1 VIAHLSRSL
10 WVRALVTAGVLAILA
25 SQLDVGAAVDAMLRL
40 DAGPAILVLMLLAA
54 DRAVMVWRWI
64 ILLQATGTPV
74 AIKSAVW
81 IYLVSS
87 FLGSFLPAGVGGDA
101 ARAYTLAQRTAQGG
115 AAVASVAVD
124 RLLGLVSIVTIALLG
139 LLVAGPRH
147 VHGMRLPLILLS
159 VATLVALATLLWSD
173 RWAERVAAPGRLS
186 RLARALGRYRNHG
199 GALASVFLLSI
210 AVQVLRIVQAWLMGV
225 GIGIHVPF
233 TYYLLFMPVG
243 LVALML
249 PISLNGFG
257 VPQGVIVWLLRPVGV
272 QASEAFA
279 LSTLIVLSGI
289 AANLPGAWL
298 YLRARRAPP
307 PETFTS
313 GPQKV

>member
-1 VIAHLSRSL
+1 VIAHLTRSL
-10 WVRALVTAGVLAILA
+10 WVRALVTAGVLAILLA
-25 SQLDVGAAVDAMLRL
+25 HLDLRSALDAMLRL
-40 DAGPAILVLMLLAA
+40 EPQAAILVLMLLAV
-54 DRAVMVWRWI
+54 DRAVMVWRWV
-64 ILLQATGTPV
+64 ILLRATGTPV
-74 AIKSAVW
+74 AVKSAVW

-124 RLLGLVSIVTIALLG
+124 RLLGLLSIVTIAMIG
-139 LLVAGPRH
+139 LVVAGPRH
-147 VHGMRLPLILLS
+147 VEGLQLPL
-159 VATLVALATLLWSD
+159 LVLCIAVLIALATLLWSD
-173 RWAERVAAPGRLS
+173 RWAGRLVPIGTLT
-186 RLARALGRYRNHG
+186 RLAQALGRYRSHRR
-199 GALASVFLLSI
+199 ALGSVFLLSI
-210 AVQVLRIVQAWLMGV
+210 AVQILRIVQAWMMGL
-225 GIGIHVPF
+225 GIGIPVAF
-233 TYYLLFMPVG
+233 GYYLLFMPVG

-257 VPQGVIVWLLRPVGV
+257 APQGVIVWLLRRADVP
-272 QASEAFA
+272 ASEAFA

-298 YLRARRAPP
+298 YLRSRRAAP
-307 PETFTS
+307 PESFTS